1 MTIKLTRTIGR
12 PGFDSR
18 RSQFFQKFNVAE
30 IYQQQHCLER
40 VDSAESLIVDQT
52 HLVPVSGKLA
62 LKKNNCMSPIAFFGY
77 IFGPSVPILIFS
89 KAVWYHSEV
98 L

>member
-30 IYQQQHCLER
+30 IYQQQPCLER
-40 VDSAESLIVDQT
+40 VVSAESLIVDQT

-62 LKKNNCMSPIAFFGY
+62 LKKQLDVPIAFFGY
-77 IFGPSVPILIFS
+77 IFGPSVLILIFS
-89 KAVWYHSEV
+89 KAVWYHSEM